1 MSETGTAL
9 GEYAQLRLC
18 SVQSVNN
25 KAVKAS
31 LPFFSRTQ
39 MLSGL
44 FLLPKIRFHLQG
56 GFFVQKIVK
65 KIVDNLA
72 LLVVAIGILG
82 AWRPETLT
90 WVGPYVSWMLGIV
103 MFGMGMTLK
112 VEDFQRVLQHPK
124 EVAIGVGAQFI
135 IMPLVALALV
145 KVFALPPELAIGVIL
160 VGTCPGGT
168 ASNVITYLAK
178 GDVALSV
185 SMTMTT
191 TLLAPIV
198 TPALTYFLAGA
209 WIDISFT
216 AMMISIAQ
224 MVLAPV
230 ILGLLVH
237 HFMADTTKKIMP
249 AMPLVSVICIVL
261 LVGCV
266 VALSA
271 SKLATVG
278 LTMAAIVILHNTF
291 GLALGFTAAKLLH
304 MDARKARTVAIE
316 VGMQNSGM
324 AASLAVMYFNPAAA
338 LPGAIFSVW
347 HNVSGSLVA
356 NFCVRRDNREAQ
368 EEPAPVYD
376 N

>member
-1 MSETGTAL
+1 
-9 GEYAQLRLC
+9 
-18 SVQSVNN
+18 
-25 KAVKAS
+25 
-31 LPFFSRTQ
+31 
-39 MLSGL
+39 
-44 FLLPKIRFHLQG
+44 
-56 GFFVQKIVK
+56 VQKIIK

-112 VEDFQRVLQHPK
+112 VEDFKRVLQHPK

-168 ASNVITYLAK
+168 ASNVIAYLAK

-249 AMPLVSVICIVL
+249 AMPLVSVVCIVL

-278 LTMAAIVILHNTF
+278 LTMAAIVILHNAF

-356 NFCVRRDNREAQ
+356 NFCVRRDNRESQ
-368 EEPAPVYD
+368 EEPTPAY
-376 N
+376 NN

>member
-1 MSETGTAL
+1 M
-9 GEYAQLRLC
+9 
-18 SVQSVNN
+18 
-25 KAVKAS
+25 
-31 LPFFSRTQ
+31 
-39 MLSGL
+39 
-44 FLLPKIRFHLQG
+44 
-56 GFFVQKIVK
+56 QKIIK

-112 VEDFQRVLQHPK
+112 VEDFQRVLQHPR
-124 EVAIGVGAQFI
+124 EVAIGVAAQFI

-168 ASNVITYLAK
+168 ASNVIAYLAR

-209 WIDISFT
+209 WIDISFMS
-216 AMMISIAQ
+216 MMISIAQ

-237 HFMADTTKKIMP
+237 HFMAETTQRIMP
-249 AMPLVSVICIVL
+249 AMPLVSVVCIVL

-278 LTMAAIVILHNTF
+278 LTMAVIVILHNAF
-291 GLALGFTAAKLLH
+291 GLALGFIAARLLH
-304 MDARKARTVAIE
+304 LDSRKARTVAIE

-356 NFCVRRDNREAQ
+356 NFCVRRDEQKNEFNPCV
-368 EEPAPVYD
+368 E
-376 N
+376 

>member
-1 MSETGTAL
+1 M
-9 GEYAQLRLC
+9 
-18 SVQSVNN
+18 
-25 KAVKAS
+25 
-31 LPFFSRTQ
+31 
-39 MLSGL
+39 
-44 FLLPKIRFHLQG
+44 
-56 GFFVQKIVK
+56 QKIVK

-72 LLVVAIGILG
+72 RLVVAIGILG

-168 ASNVITYLAK
+168 ASNVIAYLAK

-278 LTMAAIVILHNTF
+278 LTMAAIVILHNAF

-356 NFCVRRDNREAQ
+356 NFCVRRDNRELQ
-368 EEPAPVYD
+368 EDPAPAY
-376 N
+376 NN

>member
-1 MSETGTAL
+1 M
-9 GEYAQLRLC
+9 
-18 SVQSVNN
+18 
-25 KAVKAS
+25 
-31 LPFFSRTQ
+31 
-39 MLSGL
+39 
-44 FLLPKIRFHLQG
+44 
-56 GFFVQKIVK
+56 QKIIK
-65 KIVDNLA
+65 KLVDNLA
-72 LLVVAIGILG
+72 LLVIAIGILG

-112 VEDFQRVLQHPK
+112 VEDFQRVLSHPK
-124 EVAIGVGAQFI
+124 EVAIGVGAQFV

-145 KVFALPPELAIGVIL
+145 KLFALPPELAIGVIL

-168 ASNVITYLAK
+168 ASNVIAYLAR

-237 HFMADTTKKIMP
+237 HFMADTAQKIMP
-249 AMPLVSVICIVL
+249 AMPLVSVVCIVL

-278 LTMAAIVILHNTF
+278 LTMAAIVILHNAF
-291 GLALGFTAAKLLH
+291 GLALGFTAAKLLRL
-304 MDARKARTVAIE
+304 DSRKARTGAIE

-356 NFCVRRDNREAQ
+356 NFCVRRDNRESQ
-368 EEPAPVYD
+368 EEPAPAY
-376 N
+376 NQ

>member
-1 MSETGTAL
+1 M
-9 GEYAQLRLC
+9 
-18 SVQSVNN
+18 
-25 KAVKAS
+25 
-31 LPFFSRTQ
+31 
-39 MLSGL
+39 
-44 FLLPKIRFHLQG
+44 
-56 GFFVQKIVK
+56 QKLIK
-65 KIVDNLA
+65 KLVDNMA
-72 LLVVAIGILG
+72 VLVVAIAVLG
-82 AWRPETLT
+82 ALKPETLT
-90 WVGPYVSWMLGIV
+90 WIGPYVSWMLGIV

-112 VEDFQRVLQHPK
+112 VSDFRTVLQHPK
-124 EVAIGVGAQFI
+124 EVAIGVGAQFL

-145 KVFALPPELAIGVIL
+145 KIFALPPELAIGVIL

-168 ASNVITYLAK
+168 ASNVIAYLAK

-191 TLLAPIV
+191 TLLAPLV
-198 TPALTYFLAGA
+198 TPALTFMLAGA

-237 HFMADTTKKIMP
+237 HYMAGTAQRIMP
-249 AMPLVSVICIVL
+249 AMPLVSVVCIVL

-278 LTMAAIVILHNTF
+278 LAMAAIVVLHNAF
-291 GLALGFTAAKLLH
+291 GLLLGFVAAKVTGL
-304 MDARKARTVAIE
+304 DSRKARTVAIE

-356 NFCVRRDNREAQ
+356 NFCVRRDNRESQ
-368 EEPAPVYD
+368 EEPAY
-376 N
+376 NH